1 MIDENCIVLASLV
14 HYVYQ
19 RFYVKL
25 ENVRKKEIGDK
36 YDFFC

>member
-14 HYVYQ
+14 RIK